1 MFHKLNV
8 KFVIDAVMFLCMAAL
23 AGIGFLMKYVL
34 LSGKEAQVK
43 YGTKVEFSLL
53 GLDRH
58 EWGTVHLIIA
68 FVLVGLLILHIVLNW
83 KQIVSM
89 FQRLI
94 SSSQISRK
102 IITAV
107 FTIVCVL
114 LIIFPFIMNPE
125 VQEIGGGGR
134 GGDEHGRLGG
144 TAETIQV
151 LNSPYE
157 IDSPAGSLF
166 VVNNIS

>member
-1 MFHKLNV
+1 
-8 KFVIDAVMFLCMAAL
+8 
-23 AGIGFLMKYVL
+23 MKYVL

-43 YGTKVEFSLL
+43 YSTKVELSWL
-53 GLDRH
+53 GLDKH
-58 EWGTVHLIIA
+58 EWGTVHLITA

-125 VQEIGGGGR
+125 VQEIGSGGR
-134 GGDEHGRLGG
+134 GGGEHGDSGG

-157 IDSPAGSLF
+157 IDSPAGSPF
-166 VVNNIS
+166 VDHSGLAAAINKFLL

>member
-1 MFHKLNV
+1 MFHKSNV

-43 YGTKVEFSLL
+43 YGTKVELSSL

-125 VQEIGGGGR
+125 VQEIGGEG
-134 GGDEHGRLGG
+134 GRLGG

-157 IDSPAGSLF
+157 IDSHAGSLF
-166 VVNNIS
+166 TVNNIS

>member
-1 MFHKLNV
+1 M
-8 KFVIDAVMFLCMAAL
+8 
-23 AGIGFLMKYVL
+23 
-34 LSGKEAQVK
+34 
-43 YGTKVEFSLL
+43 
-53 GLDRH
+53 
-58 EWGTVHLIIA
+58 
-68 FVLVGLLILHIVLNW
+68 
-83 KQIVSM
+83 SM

-125 VQEIGGGGR
+125 VQEIGGGG
-134 GGDEHGRLGG
+134 GHGRLEG

-157 IDSPAGSLF
+157 IDSHAVSLC
-166 VVNNIS
+166 VVSNIS

>member
-43 YGTKVEFSLL
+43 YGTKVELSVL

-125 VQEIGGGGR
+125 VQEIEGGGR
-134 GGDEHGRLGG
+134 GEGEHGGLGE

-157 IDSPAGSLF
+157 IDSHAGSLF
-166 VVNNIS
+166 VVNDIS